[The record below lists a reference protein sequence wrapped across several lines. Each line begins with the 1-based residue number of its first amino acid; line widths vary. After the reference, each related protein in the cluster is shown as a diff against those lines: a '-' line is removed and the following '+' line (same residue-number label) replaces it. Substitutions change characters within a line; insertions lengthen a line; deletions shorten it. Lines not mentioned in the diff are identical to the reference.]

1 MTEAG
6 FEENRKSLFLLEGV
20 TMYLSHTATDST
32 FSIIRDVA
40 GKGSMVVFD
49 YIYAGVLR
57 QEKKKTHPVLT

>member
-1 MTEAG
+1 VILELQYSPPLTVP
-6 FEENRKSLFLLEGV
+6 SVLF
-20 TMYLSHTATDST
+20 
-32 FSIIRDVA
+32 